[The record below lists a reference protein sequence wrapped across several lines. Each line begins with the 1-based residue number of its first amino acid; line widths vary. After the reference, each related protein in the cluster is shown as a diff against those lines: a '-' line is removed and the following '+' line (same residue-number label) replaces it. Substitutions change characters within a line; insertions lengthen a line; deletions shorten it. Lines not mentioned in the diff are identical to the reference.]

1 MPGNADILP
10 LAPGRPLVRSVGRLA
25 RAMARQLSGFSRLE
39 KMADTL
45 PQCGDPHT
53 FAAACLTALDI
64 NPECLRGDLERIP
77 AEGPVVLF
85 ANHPSGALEGLMLA
99 ALCGRA
105 RPDLK
110 ILASDAL
117 LRIPQL
123 AQIAPMLLPLNL
135 SGGAAANAAVLRAAM
150 THLRGGGALGLFPA
164 GQVARWRFGRGIAEQ
179 PWSRLLSRLGGR
191 NADIPGLNFVPLH
204 MSVRQNPLF
213 VAATA
218 LKEHVGEAL
227 LPHTLFRQRG
237 TTARMIVGEA
247 IPAEV
252 LAGLNH
258 EQRTHCLGLCRAAL
272 GSEHSNTVGHG
283 GHSEPLAPAAAKMD
297 IMVSLAALPES
308 RLLARE
314 GRYCVYLVEGN
325 ESPLL
330 LDELTRRREEA
341 FRALGEGSG
350 QARDTDRYDPQYSHL
365 LLLDEEG
372 KSIAGSYRACVVRPE
387 TARHWDKRHLYTASL
402 FTYEQEFFQQCGN
415 ALELGRAFVCP
426 EYQRDYTPLLLL
438 WKGIGQLAL
447 RNGVRTLFG
456 PASIGLNYRSQSVDL
471 LWRHLR
477 LRHWDAPLASL
488 VRGKQPRKLRE
499 ELPFAQHL
507 DYKAVN
513 ALVRQMEG
521 GRTLPILFKHYLQL
535 GGRIAAFHEDRTFG
549 TLDALLVVDLLNAP
563 DKQLR
568 RYVGEEG
575 MRRMR
580 EGTWPAQSPM
590 TAAI

>member
-1 MPGNADILP
+1 MPGTADILP

-25 RAMARQLSGFSRLE
+25 RALARQLSGFARLE

-45 PQCGDPHT
+45 PRCGDPQT
-53 FAAACLTALDI
+53 FATACLTAL
-64 NPECLRGDLERIP
+64 NVRTECLRGDLERIP
-77 AEGPVVLF
+77 AQGPVVLF

-99 ALCGRA
+99 ALCGKA

-123 AQIAPMLLPLNL
+123 AQLAPMLLPLNL

-150 THLRGGGALGLFPA
+150 THLRAGGALGIFPS
-164 GQVARWRFGRGIAEQ
+164 GRVARWQLGRGIAEQ

-204 MSVRQNPLF
+204 MGVRQNPLF
-213 VAATA
+213 IAATA
-218 LKEHVGEAL
+218 LKENVGEIL
-227 LPHTLFRQRG
+227 LPNTLFRQRG
-237 TTARMIVGEA
+237 STARMIVGEA
-247 IPAEV
+247 IPAEI
-252 LAGLNH
+252 LTGLDH
-258 EQRTHCLGLCRAAL
+258 EQRTHCLGLCRSAL
-272 GSEHSNTVGHG
+272 GSEHGAAGHAANCQ
-283 GHSEPLAPAAAKMD
+283 PLAPAVAKMD
-297 IMVSLAALPES
+297 IMVSLAALPEN

-314 GRYCVYLVEGN
+314 GRYGVYLLEGN

-350 QARDTDRYDPQYSHL
+350 RSRDTDRYDPQYSHL
-365 LLLDEEG
+365 LLMDEEG
-372 KSIAGSYRACVVRPE
+372 KTIAGSYRARVVRPE
-387 TARHWDKRHLYTASL
+387 GTWQYDKKRLYTASL
-402 FTYEQEFFQQCGN
+402 FEYEPEFFRQCGN

-438 WKGIGQLAL
+438 WKGIGQMAL

-456 PASIGLNYRSQSVDL
+456 PASIGLNYRPQSVDL

-477 LRHWDAPLASL
+477 LRHWDTPLASL
-488 VRGKQPRKLRE
+488 VRGKQPRKLRQ

-507 DYKAVN
+507 DYKSVN

-575 MRRMR
+575 MRRLR
-580 EGTWPAQSPM
+580 EGSWPA
-590 TAAI
+590 

>member
-25 RAMARQLSGFSRLE
+25 RALARQLSGFARLE

-45 PQCGDPHT
+45 PQCGDPQT
-53 FAAACLTALDI
+53 FATACLTALDVHT
-64 NPECLRGDLERIP
+64 ECLRGDLERIP
-77 AEGPVVLF
+77 ARGPVVLF

-99 ALCGRA
+99 ALCGKA

-123 AQIAPMLLPLNL
+123 AQLAPMLLPLNL
-135 SGGAAANAAVLRAAM
+135 SGGAAANAAVLRTAM
-150 THLRGGGALGLFPA
+150 THLRSGGALGIFPS
-164 GQVARWRFGRGIAEQ
+164 GSVARWQFGRGIAEQ

-213 VAATA
+213 IAATA
-218 LKEHVGEAL
+218 LKENVGEAL
-227 LPHTLFRQRG
+227 LPNTLFKQRG
-237 TTARMIVGEA
+237 STARMIVGEA
-247 IPAEV
+247 IPAEI
-252 LAGLNH
+252 LTGLNH
-258 EQRTHCLGLCRAAL
+258 EQRTHCLGLCRSAL
-272 GSEHSNTVGHG
+272 GSEHGAAGHAANCQ
-283 GHSEPLAPAAAKMD
+283 PLAPAAAKMD
-297 IMVSLAALPES
+297 IMVSLAALPEN
-308 RLLARE
+308 RMLARE
-314 GRYCVYLVEGN
+314 GRYCVYLLEGD

-350 QARDTDRYDPQYSHL
+350 QARDTDHYDPLYSHL
-365 LLLDEEG
+365 LLMDEEG
-372 KSIAGSYRACVVRPE
+372 KNIAGSYRARVVRPE
-387 TARHWDKRHLYTASL
+387 GTWQYDKKRLYTASL
-402 FTYEQEFFQQCGN
+402 FEYEPEFFRQCGN

-438 WKGIGQLAL
+438 WKGIGQMAL

-456 PASIGLNYRSQSVDL
+456 PASIGLNYRPQSVDL

-477 LRHWDAPLASL
+477 LRHWDTPLASM

-507 DYKAVN
+507 DYKSVN

-575 MRRMR
+575 MRRLR
-580 EGTWPAQSPM
+580 EGSWPA
-590 TAAI
+590 

>member
-25 RAMARQLSGFSRLE
+25 RALARQLSGFARLE

-45 PQCGDPHT
+45 PQCGAPHT
-53 FAAACLTALDI
+53 FATACLTALDVR
-64 NPECLRGDLERIP
+64 PECLRGDLERIP
-77 AEGPVVLF
+77 SEGPVVLF

-99 ALCGRA
+99 ALCGKA

-110 ILASDAL
+110 IIASDAL

-123 AQIAPMLLPLNL
+123 AQLAPMLLPLNL
-135 SGGAAANAAVLRAAM
+135 SGGAAANAAALRTAM
-150 THLRGGGALGLFPA
+150 THLRSGGALGIFPS
-164 GQVARWRFGRGIAEQ
+164 GRVARWQLGRGIVEQ

-191 NADIPGLNFVPLH
+191 NAQIPGLNFVPLH
-204 MSVRQNPLF
+204 MAVRQNPLF
-213 VAATA
+213 IAATA
-218 LKEHVGEAL
+218 LKENVGEAL
-227 LPHTLFRQRG
+227 LPYTLFKQRG
-237 TTARMIVGEA
+237 SIARMIVGEA
-247 IPAEV
+247 IPAEIMT
-252 LAGLNH
+252 GLDH
-258 EQRTHCLGLCRAAL
+258 EQRTHCLGLFRSAL
-272 GSEHSNTVGHG
+272 GSEHGAAGHAT
-283 GHSEPLAPAAAKMD
+283 SCQPLAPAAAKMD
-297 IMVSLAALPES
+297 VMISLAALPEN
-308 RLLARE
+308 RMLARE
-314 GRYCVYLVEGN
+314 GRYCVYLLEGN

-365 LLLDEEG
+365 LLMDEEG
-372 KSIAGSYRACVVRPE
+372 KTIAGSYRARVVRPE
-387 TARHWDKRHLYTASL
+387 DARCCDKKHLYTASL
-402 FTYEQEFFQQCGN
+402 FEYEPEFFHQCGN

-438 WKGIGQLAL
+438 WKGIGQMAL

-456 PASIGLNYRSQSVDL
+456 PASIGLNYRPQSVDL

-477 LRHWDAPLASL
+477 LRHWDTPLASL

-575 MRRMR
+575 MRRLR
-580 EGTWPAQSPM
+580 EGSWPA
-590 TAAI
+590 

>member
-1 MPGNADILP
+1 MPGTADILP

-25 RAMARQLSGFSRLE
+25 RALARQLSGFARLE

-45 PQCGDPHT
+45 PRCGDPQT
-53 FAAACLTALDI
+53 FATACLTAL
-64 NPECLRGDLERIP
+64 NVRTECLRGDLERIP
-77 AEGPVVLF
+77 AQGPVVLF

-99 ALCGRA
+99 ALCGKA

-123 AQIAPMLLPLNL
+123 AQLAPMLLPLNL

-150 THLRGGGALGLFPA
+150 THLRGGGALGIFPS
-164 GQVARWRFGRGIAEQ
+164 GRVARWQLGRGIAEQ

-204 MSVRQNPLF
+204 MGVRQNPLF
-213 VAATA
+213 IAATA
-218 LKEHVGEAL
+218 LKENVGEIL
-227 LPHTLFRQRG
+227 LPNTLFRQRG
-237 TTARMIVGEA
+237 STARMIVGEA
-247 IPAEV
+247 IPAEI
-252 LAGLNH
+252 LTGLDH
-258 EQRTHCLGLCRAAL
+258 EQRTHCLGLCRSAL
-272 GSEHSNTVGHG
+272 GSEHGAAGHAANCQ
-283 GHSEPLAPAAAKMD
+283 PLAPAAAKMD
-297 IMVSLAALPES
+297 IMVSLAALPEN

-314 GRYCVYLVEGN
+314 GRYGVYLLEGN

-350 QARDTDRYDPQYSHL
+350 QSRDTDRYDPQYSHL
-365 LLLDEEG
+365 LLMDEEG
-372 KSIAGSYRACVVRPE
+372 KTIAGSYRARVVRPE
-387 TARHWDKRHLYTASL
+387 GTWQYDKKRLYTASL
-402 FTYEQEFFQQCGN
+402 FEYEPEFFRQCGN

-438 WKGIGQLAL
+438 WKGIGQMAL

-456 PASIGLNYRSQSVDL
+456 PASIGLNYRPQSVDL

-477 LRHWDAPLASL
+477 LRHWDTPLASL
-488 VRGKQPRKLRE
+488 VRGKQPRKLRQ

-507 DYKAVN
+507 DYKSVN

-575 MRRMR
+575 MRRLR
-580 EGTWPAQSPM
+580 EGSWPA
-590 TAAI
+590 

>member
-1 MPGNADILP
+1 MPGTADILP

-25 RAMARQLSGFSRLE
+25 RALARQLSGFARLE

-45 PQCGDPHT
+45 PRCGDPQT
-53 FAAACLTALDI
+53 FATACLTAL
-64 NPECLRGDLERIP
+64 NVRTECLRGDLERIP
-77 AEGPVVLF
+77 AQGPVVLF

-99 ALCGRA
+99 ALCGKA

-123 AQIAPMLLPLNL
+123 AQLAPMLLPLNL

-150 THLRGGGALGLFPA
+150 THLRAGGALGIFPS
-164 GQVARWRFGRGIAEQ
+164 GRVARWQLGRGIAEQ

-204 MSVRQNPLF
+204 MGVRQNPLF
-213 VAATA
+213 IAATA
-218 LKEHVGEAL
+218 LKENVGEIL
-227 LPHTLFRQRG
+227 LPNTLFRQRG
-237 TTARMIVGEA
+237 STARMIVGEA
-247 IPAEV
+247 IPAEI
-252 LAGLNH
+252 LTGLDH
-258 EQRTHCLGLCRAAL
+258 EQRTHCLGLCRSAL
-272 GSEHSNTVGHG
+272 GSEHGAAGHAANCQ
-283 GHSEPLAPAAAKMD
+283 PLAPAAAKMD
-297 IMVSLAALPES
+297 IMVSLAALPET

-314 GRYCVYLVEGN
+314 GRYGVYLLEGD

-350 QARDTDRYDPQYSHL
+350 QSRDTDRYDPQYSHL
-365 LLLDEEG
+365 LLMDEEG
-372 KSIAGSYRACVVRPE
+372 KTIAGSYRARVVRPE
-387 TARHWDKRHLYTASL
+387 GTWQYDKKRLYTASL
-402 FTYEQEFFQQCGN
+402 FEYEPEFFRQCGN

-438 WKGIGQLAL
+438 WKGIGQMAL

-456 PASIGLNYRSQSVDL
+456 PASIGLNYRPQSVDL

-477 LRHWDAPLASL
+477 LRHWDTPLASL
-488 VRGKQPRKLRE
+488 VRGKQPRKLRQ

-507 DYKAVN
+507 DYKSVN

-575 MRRMR
+575 MRRLR
-580 EGTWPAQSPM
+580 EGSWPA
-590 TAAI
+590 

>member
-25 RAMARQLSGFSRLE
+25 RALARQLSGFARLE

-45 PQCGDPHT
+45 PQCGDPQT
-53 FAAACLTALDI
+53 FATACLTALDVRT
-64 NPECLRGDLERIP
+64 ECLRGDLERIP
-77 AEGPVVLF
+77 AHGPVVLF

-99 ALCGRA
+99 ALCGKA

-123 AQIAPMLLPLNL
+123 AQLAPMLLPLNL

-150 THLRGGGALGLFPA
+150 THLRGGGALGIFPS
-164 GQVARWRFGRGIAEQ
+164 GRVARWQLGRGIAEQ

-204 MSVRQNPLF
+204 MGVRQNALF
-213 VAATA
+213 IAATA
-218 LKEHVGEAL
+218 LKENVGEVL
-227 LPHTLFRQRG
+227 LPNTLFRQRG
-237 TTARMIVGEA
+237 STARMIVGEA
-247 IPAEV
+247 IPAEI
-252 LAGLNH
+252 LTGLNH
-258 EQRTHCLGLCRAAL
+258 EQRTHCLGLCRSAL
-272 GSEHSNTVGHG
+272 GSEHGAAGHAANCL
-283 GHSEPLAPAAAKMD
+283 PLAPAAAKMD
-297 IMVSLAALPES
+297 IMVSLAALPEN
-308 RLLARE
+308 RMLARE
-314 GRYCVYLVEGN
+314 GRYGVYLLEGN

-372 KSIAGSYRACVVRPE
+372 KNIAGSYRARVVRPE
-387 TARHWDKRHLYTASL
+387 GTWQYDKKHLYTASL
-402 FTYEQEFFQQCGN
+402 FEYEPEFFRQCGN

-438 WKGIGQLAL
+438 WKGIGQMAL

-456 PASIGLNYRSQSVDL
+456 PASIGLNYRPQSVDL

-477 LRHWDAPLASL
+477 LRHWDTPLASL
-488 VRGKQPRKLRE
+488 VHGKQPRKLRE

-507 DYKAVN
+507 DYKSVN

-575 MRRMR
+575 MRRLR
-580 EGTWPAQSPM
+580 EGSWPA
-590 TAAI
+590 

>member
-25 RAMARQLSGFSRLE
+25 RALARQLSGFARLE

-45 PQCGDPHT
+45 PQCGVPHT
-53 FAAACLTALDI
+53 FATACLTALDVR
-64 NPECLRGDLERIP
+64 PECLRGDLERIP
-77 AEGPVVLF
+77 GEGPVVLF

-99 ALCGRA
+99 ALCGKA

-110 ILASDAL
+110 IIASDAL

-123 AQIAPMLLPLNL
+123 AQLAPMLLPLNL
-135 SGGAAANAAVLRAAM
+135 SGGAAANAAVLRTAM
-150 THLRGGGALGLFPA
+150 THLRSGGALGIFPS
-164 GQVARWRFGRGIAEQ
+164 GSVARWRLGRGIVEQ

-191 NADIPGLNFVPLH
+191 NAQIPGLNFVPLH
-204 MSVRQNPLF
+204 MAVRQNPLF
-213 VAATA
+213 IAATA
-218 LKEHVGEAL
+218 LKENVGEAL
-227 LPHTLFRQRG
+227 LPYTLFKQRG
-237 TTARMIVGEA
+237 STARMIVGEA
-247 IPAEV
+247 IPAEIMT
-252 LAGLNH
+252 GLDH
-258 EQRTHCLGLCRAAL
+258 EQRTHCLGLCRSAL
-272 GSEHSNTVGHG
+272 GSEHGAAGHAA
-283 GHSEPLAPAAAKMD
+283 SCQPLAPAATKMD
-297 IMVSLAALPES
+297 VMISLAALPEN
-308 RLLARE
+308 RMLARE
-314 GRYCVYLVEGN
+314 GRYCVYLLEGN

-365 LLLDEEG
+365 LLMDEEG
-372 KSIAGSYRACVVRPE
+372 KTIAGSYRARVVRPE
-387 TARHWDKRHLYTASL
+387 DARYCDKKHLYTASL
-402 FTYEQEFFQQCGN
+402 FEYEPEFFHQCGN

-438 WKGIGQLAL
+438 WKGIGQMAL

-456 PASIGLNYRSQSVDL
+456 PASIGLNYRPQSVDL

-477 LRHWDAPLASL
+477 LRHWDTPLASL

-575 MRRMR
+575 MRRLR
-580 EGTWPAQSPM
+580 EGSWPA
-590 TAAI
+590 